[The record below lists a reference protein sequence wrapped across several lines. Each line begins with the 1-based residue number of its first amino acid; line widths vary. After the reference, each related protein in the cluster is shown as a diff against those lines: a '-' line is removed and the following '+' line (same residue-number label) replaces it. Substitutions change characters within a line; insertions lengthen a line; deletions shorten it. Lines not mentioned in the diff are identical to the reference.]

1 MDLRTFLRA
10 QWDRALGVGC
20 IALGAIALLLGWLG
34 VSGSAIGY
42 KQLPY
47 VVSGGLVGVVLI
59 GLGLTAL
66 LSADLRDQWRSIDSL
81 DSSVRELREQL
92 EAGLLRPVDSQTR
105 RGRRPAELSKQ

>member
-1 MDLRTFLRA
+1 MNLRRLLRA
-10 QWDRALGVGC
+10 QWDRALGGGC

-34 VSGSAIGY
+34 VSGSALGY
-42 KQLPY
+42 EQLPY

-59 GLGLTAL
+59 GMGLTAL

-92 EAGLLRPVDSQTR
+92 EAGQLRPVGSQTR
-105 RGRRPAELSKQ
+105 RGRRPAELSRQ